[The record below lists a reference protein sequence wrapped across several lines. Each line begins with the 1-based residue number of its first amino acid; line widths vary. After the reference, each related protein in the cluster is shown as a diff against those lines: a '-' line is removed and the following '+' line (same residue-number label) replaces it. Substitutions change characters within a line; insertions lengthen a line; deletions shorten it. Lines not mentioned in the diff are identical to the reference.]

1 MEKDNACI
9 EEKNFEDIK
18 KDVFTQ
24 NNSDMDSAIETEKVV
39 SLKKESTGVYDQ
51 MTNMFMRF
59 FGKRMIICF
68 IIITA
73 ILIVA
78 IFRSAKYKGLVLDA
92 ENIQQSIYDIKNKEI
107 FVSSKLVEYKNQ
119 DLIENE
125 IKNKNLDL
133 VIADEAPYLIEDENN

>member
-24 NNSDMDSAIETEKVV
+24 NHSDMDSVIETEKVV
-39 SLKKESTGVYDQ
+39 FLKKESTGVYDQ

>member
-24 NNSDMDSAIETEKVV
+24 NHSDMDSAIETEKVV
-39 SLKKESTGVYDQ
+39 FLKKESTGVYDQ

>member
-24 NNSDMDSAIETEKVV
+24 NNSDMDSVIETEKVV

-133 VIADEAPYLIEDENN
+133 VIANEAPYLIEDENN